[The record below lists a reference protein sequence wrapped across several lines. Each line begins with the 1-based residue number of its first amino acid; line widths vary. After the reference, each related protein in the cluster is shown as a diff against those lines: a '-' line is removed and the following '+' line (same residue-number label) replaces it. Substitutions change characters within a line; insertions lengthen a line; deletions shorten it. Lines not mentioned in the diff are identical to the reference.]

1 MFTSKSNSNEDWLY
15 TSLFHSACTIKDK
28 VYNLIINNGIYENMV
43 LVEAIE
49 KQFKKKTLQ
58 ALQNKMVESR

>member
-1 MFTSKSNSNEDWLY
+1 
-15 TSLFHSACTIKDK
+15 
-28 VYNLIINNGIYENMV
+28 MV

-58 ALQNKMVESR
+58 ALQNKVVESR